1 MHKRF
6 VNHCTIELSLI
17 PQGPILI
24 KSGQEDINPSKPK
37 MEFVQTF
44 HSGGNSIYLPGSSLK
59 GAIRSHAERIVR
71 TVGSDERPINSDSS
85 QLWAND
91 PLNDKYEYLKDQ
103 NNKDLPATEIYK
115 KSSFTDQIFGN
126 TSIASRI
133 RIEDAYPQ
141 DKTKLKIE
149 QRHGVAIDRV
159 FGSVAVGP
167 FDYEVC
173 TSGEFHTKIHLKNFS
188 LAQLGLVGLVLRDLN
203 DGWFAI
209 GFAKS
214 RGLGNV
220 KIKYHKAVVQY
231 PGCKLEDSQI
241 KTFGKQQT
249 WSNTALIGAGEFL
262 QGENENPYK
271 FPFPDNQNT
280 PIAATEM
287 DLGFGVQLTWNGDTE
302 TGVPNL
308 FKSAVK
314 EWSKLLTEETA
325 A

>member
-17 PQGPILI
+17 PQGAILI

-44 HSGGNSIYLPGSSLK
+44 HSGGSSIYLPGSSLK

-71 TVGSDERPINSDSS
+71 TVGSDKRPTDSDSN

-203 DGWFAI
+203 EGWFAI

-220 KIKYHKAVVQY
+220 KINYHKAVVQY
-231 PGCKLEDSQI
+231 PGCKLEDNQI
-241 KTFGKQQT
+241 KAFGKQQT
-249 WSNTALIGAGEFL
+249 WSNTALLGAGEFL
-262 QGENENPYK
+262 QGENENPYN
-271 FPFPDNQNT
+271 FPFPDIQNT
-280 PIAATEM
+280 SIEAEKM
-287 DLGFGVQLTWNGDTE
+287 ELNFGTQLIWNNEGEKT
-302 TGVPNL
+302 VSNL
-308 FKSAVK
+308 FELAVN
-314 EWSKLLTEETA
+314 EWSKLLTEGA
-325 A
+325 AA

>member
-1 MHKRF
+1 MHKRL

-24 KSGQEDINPSKPK
+24 KSGQEDVNPSKPK

-44 HSGGNSIYLPGSSLK
+44 HPGGDSIYLPGSSLK
-59 GAIRSHAERIVR
+59 GAIRSHAEKIVR
-71 TVGSDERPINSDSS
+71 TVGSDEYPNSDNNN
-85 QLWAND
+85 QLWASD
-91 PLNDKYEYLKDQ
+91 PLTDKYEYLKDQ
-103 NNKDLPATEIYK
+103 SQADIYK

-141 DKTKLKIE
+141 DTTKLKIE
-149 QRHGVAIDRV
+149 KRYGVAIDRV
-159 FGSVAVGP
+159 FGSYAVGP

-173 TSGEFHTKIHLKNFS
+173 TDGEFHTKIHLKNFS
-188 LAQLGLVGLVLRDLN
+188 LAKLGLIGLVLRDLN

-220 KIKYHKAVVQY
+220 KVNYHKAIVQY
-231 PGCKLEDSQI
+231 PSCQLEDNQI
-241 KTFGKQQT
+241 KAFGKQQT

-262 QGENENPYK
+262 QGENQNPYD
-271 FPFPDNQNT
+271 FPFPDIQNT
-280 PIAATEM
+280 SIEAKKME
-287 DLGFGVQLTWNGDTE
+287 LNFGTQLIWNNEGEKT
-302 TGVPNL
+302 VSNL
-308 FKSAVK
+308 FELAVK
-314 EWSKLLTEETA
+314 QWSKLLTEETA

>member
-1 MHKRF
+1 MHKRL
-6 VNHCTIELSLI
+6 VNHCTIELSII

-24 KSGQEDINPSKPK
+24 KSGQQDVNPSKPQ
-37 MEFVQTF
+37 MEFVQTY
-44 HSGGNSIYLPGSSLK
+44 HKGGNSIYLPGSSLK

-71 TVGSDERPINSDSS
+71 TVGNDERPNSDSNN

-103 NNKDLPATEIYK
+103 NQPDIYK

-141 DKTKLKIE
+141 DISSIKIE

-173 TSGEFHTKIHLKNFS
+173 TCGEFHTKIHLKNFS
-188 LAQLGLVGLVLRDLN
+188 LAQLGLLGLVLRDLN

-231 PGCKLEDSQI
+231 PGCKLQNNQI
-241 KTFGKQQT
+241 KALGKQQT
-249 WSNTALIGAGEFL
+249 WSNTALLGAGEFL

-271 FPFPDNQNT
+271 FPFPDIQNT
-280 PIAATEM
+280 AIAAEKM
-287 DLGFGVQLTWNGDTE
+287 DLNFGVKLTWDNQGENT
-302 TGVPNL
+302 VFNL
-308 FKSAVK
+308 FQLAVE
-314 EWSKLLTEETA
+314 EWSKLLTEEA
-325 A
+325 AA